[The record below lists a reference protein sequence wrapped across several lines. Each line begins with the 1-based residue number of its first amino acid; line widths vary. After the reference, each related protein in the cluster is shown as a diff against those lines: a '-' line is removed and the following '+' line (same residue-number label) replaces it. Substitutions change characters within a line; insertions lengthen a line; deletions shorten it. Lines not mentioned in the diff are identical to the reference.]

1 MTLLDIAQGMRGRLR
16 DGYSPVQAGV
26 SAEGSA
32 VETGTAVGDSVG
44 GYVDIIMDGA
54 PTDDPGYPSDF
65 TFTVPCDAP
74 IANGDRVSYISA
86 NGYGK
91 AVALES
97 LSQIAED
104 ADAIATATNQHFW
117 HRSTDPNGDGA
128 GTGAFVTDETQG
140 DFLTASAAGFPDY
153 DPDTKP
159 YRNILINSLGVLL
172 RSALYNLASFTKDA
186 VTFFDGS
193 GNDPENIVA
202 TFGSAGAQ
210 IGGSGSSMVK
220 ITSNGMTLSD
230 DGGIIIADME
240 KSTSSMPETV
250 TEKFGILS
258 SPASYTLS
266 HTPASGA
273 TITATIWDLVGG
285 NVSPSVSFTEGT
297 ASSQAISALFVTG
310 TLAYDGSDGFTL
322 TSSVTGN
329 RYELRIRFSTGSYY
343 PPYFTFGTRYGTPG
357 RFSTTIGRGLRADG
371 YCSVAIG
378 EFNDDTGAAFMI
390 GNGNADN
397 DRKNIFKV
405 DGAGNVTADGS
416 LTLGSPLAIAHGG
429 TGATAVSSDT
439 TISNII
445 TAGTGIT
452 ITEAHYH
459 TWGKV
464 AMLMVGLKRSSAINA
479 GGAITIGSVASGHR
493 PVTDAA
499 GSSNTLNGWLS
510 TGGNFTA
517 RNITGSQ
524 IAANTDIYISLT
536 YLLP

>member
-16 DGYSPVQAGV
+16 DGYSPMQAGV
-26 SAEGSA
+26 SSEGSA
-32 VETGTAVGDSVG
+32 VETGTAVSDSVG

-65 TFTVPCDAP
+65 IFTVPCDAP
-74 IANGDRVSYISA
+74 IVNGNRVSYISA

-104 ADAIATATNQHFW
+104 AGAIATATNQHFW
-117 HRSTDPNGDGA
+117 HRSTDPDGDGA
-128 GTGAFVTDETQG
+128 GTGAFVTDETKD
-140 DFLTASAAGFPDY
+140 DFLAASAAGFPLY

-186 VTFFDGS
+186 VTFFDGT
-193 GNDPENIVA
+193 GNDQENIVA
-202 TFGSAGAQ
+202 TFGATGAQ
-210 IGGSGSSMVK
+210 IGGSSSSMVK
-220 ITSNGMTLSD
+220 ITANGMTLSD
-230 DGGIIIADME
+230 DGGVVIADME
-240 KSTSSMPETV
+240 KSSSSMSETV
-250 TEKFGILS
+250 TEQFGILS
-258 SPASYTLS
+258 SPTSYTLS

-273 TITATIWDLVGG
+273 TITARIWDRGGG
-285 NVSPSVSFTEGT
+285 NVSSQMTFTQGT
-297 ASSQAISALFVTG
+297 ASSQSVSDLFVNA

-329 RYELRIRFSTGSYY
+329 RYELRIRFSTVSYY

-357 RFSTTIGRGLRADG
+357 AFSATIGRGLIADS
-371 YCSVAIG
+371 YDSVAIG
-378 EFNDDTGAAFMI
+378 EFNDDTGAPFMI
-390 GNGNADN
+390 GGGSDDN
-397 DRKNIFKV
+397 NRVNIFKV
-405 DGAGNVTADGS
+405 DGAGNVTATGS
-416 LTLGSPLAIAHGG
+416 MTLGSPLAITQGG
-429 TGATAVSSDT
+429 TGAAAVSSDT

-464 AMLMVGLKRSSAINA
+464 AMLMVGLKRSSAISA